1 MGDITYGKNMKKQF
15 EHERNDK
22 EKKSLYFVLVD
33 FFFEGVHGDL
43 MSSILPKKIDSIK
56 KFHII
61 IKCHLCV
68 RLDAFVIW

>member
-22 EKKSLYFVLVD
+22 EKKSLYFVHVD
-33 FFFEGVHGDL
+33 FFLRSPWRL